1 MMWSVAVNPFRYS
14 GPVGTDELIDR
25 DTEAAQLL
33 ATAFE
38 GNNSRLV
45 APRRFGKTSLLRRV
59 LGEAEAEGWEGVYV
73 DFFGVVTLADVAER
87 IERAYST
94 ALSGSV
100 ARWFDGVR
108 RALRPALSAGLPGAG
123 VSAEVTL
130 EPAVASLLDRLALP
144 RRVFDRWGKRVLV
157 VFDEFQGVLT
167 AQPNADAVIR
177 SEIQHHGEA
186 ASYIFA
192 GSQVGMMEALFND
205 RRRAFYAQARAVE
218 LPLLPPTETAEF
230 IASRFS
236 RTERNV
242 GDALGPLLRV
252 ADGHPQ
258 RTMLLAHALWHRTT
272 PGAAAGEDS
281 VAAAVDAVTT
291 ELLGEFS
298 VLWSSLSS
306 GQRRIL
312 ALVADD
318 VDRPYSRSSA
328 VGGSKGAAVRN
339 SLTAL
344 VERGEIVKDAT
355 RRSGYRVVDPLLTR
369 WVRDGRPA
377 AY

>member
-1 MMWSVAVNPFRYS
+1 MNPFRYS
-14 GPVGTDELIDR
+14 GPVGTDDLIDR
-25 DTEAAQLL
+25 DGEAAQLL

-59 LGEAEAEGWEGVYV
+59 LAEAEAEGWEGVYV

-108 RALRPALSAGLPGAG
+108 RALRPSLSAGLPGAG
-123 VSAEVTL
+123 VSAAVTL

-177 SEIQHHGEA
+177 SEIQHHGDA
-186 ASYIFA
+186 ASYVFA

-218 LPLLPPTETAEF
+218 LPLLPATETAEF

-236 RTERNV
+236 RTDRDV
-242 GDALGPLLRV
+242 GDALGPLLEV
-252 ADGHPQ
+252 AAGHPQ
-258 RTMLLAHALWHRTT
+258 RTMLLAHALWDRT
-272 PGAAAGEDS
+272 AAGGVAGEES

-318 VDRPYSRSSA
+318 VDRPYSRASA

-369 WVRDGRPA
+369 WVRDGRPT

>member
-1 MMWSVAVNPFRYS
+1 MAVNPFRYS
-14 GPVGTDELIDR
+14 GPVGADDLIDR
-25 DTEAAQLL
+25 DEEAAQLL
-33 ATAFE
+33 ATAVE

-59 LGEAEAEGWEGVYV
+59 LAEAEGEGWEAVYV
-73 DFFGVVTLADVAER
+73 DFFGVITLADVAER
-87 IERAYST
+87 IERAYSA
-94 ALSGSV
+94 ALSAPL

-108 RALRPALSAGLPGAG
+108 RALRPSVSAGVPGA
-123 VSAEVTL
+123 VRAEVSL
-130 EPAVASLLDRLALP
+130 EPTVASLLDRLALP
-144 RRVFDRWGKRVLV
+144 RKVFDRWHRRVLV

-177 SEIQHHGEA
+177 SEIQHHGDA
-186 ASYIFA
+186 ASYVFA

-218 LPLLPPTETAEF
+218 LPALPPTETAEY
-230 IASRFS
+230 IASRFT
-236 RTERNV
+236 RTGKDV
-242 GDALGPLLRV
+242 GDALAPLLEV
-252 ADGHPQ
+252 AGGHPQ
-258 RTMLLAHALWHRTT
+258 RTMLLAHALWDRT
-272 PGAAAGEDS
+272 PDGGRAGEDL
-281 VAAAVDAVTT
+281 VATAVDAVTT

-298 VLWSSLSS
+298 VLWSSLSA
-306 GQRRIL
+306 GQRRLL

-344 VERGEIVKDAT
+344 TERGEIVKDAG
-355 RRSGYRVVDPLLTR
+355 RRSGYRVVDPLLAR
-369 WVRDGRPA
+369 WVRAGRPVA
-377 AY
+377 A